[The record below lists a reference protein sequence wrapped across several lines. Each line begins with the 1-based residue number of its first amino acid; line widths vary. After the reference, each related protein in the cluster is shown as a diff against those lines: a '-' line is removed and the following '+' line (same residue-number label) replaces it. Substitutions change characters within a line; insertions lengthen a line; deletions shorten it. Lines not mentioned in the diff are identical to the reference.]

1 MQNIDIYKDH
11 RSVFLKEKSLMWTHV
26 TYVVKY

>member
-11 RSVFLKEKSLMWTHV
+11 SSVFLKEKQLLW
-26 TYVVKY
+26 TYVNSMVKY